1 MAFPLLGNIA
11 KRYLHV
17 CAPATS
23 TCSERV
29 FGKGGRIVTPFR
41 ASLKPDTV
49 KMLIF
54 LSMNLSTFLLIEG
67 LHLILCYFK
76 FLN

>member
-1 MAFPLLGNIA
+1 MKRTRSSHLVEMHEMAFPLLGNIA

-29 FGKGGRIVTPFR
+29 FGKGGDV
-41 ASLKPDTV
+41 L
-49 KMLIF
+49 
-54 LSMNLSTFLLIEG
+54 
-67 LHLILCYFK
+67 
-76 FLN
+76 